1 MNFDM
6 QDESFAKAVYNVL
19 KKQDSSLLHSTVSGA
34 QNLIT
39 KIDIGL
45 LPPLINNFAAMGAVD
60 ELNEIFSGRNN
71 DGHKSL
77 SPNICDYD
85 NRTGLHLAA
94 RHNQLDV
101 VNFF

>member
-1 MNFDM
+1 
-6 QDESFAKAVYNVL
+6 
-19 KKQDSSLLHSTVSGA
+19 
-34 QNLIT
+34 
-39 KIDIGL
+39 
-45 LPPLINNFAAMGAVD
+45 MGAVD

-71 DGHKSL
+71 DDHKIL

-101 VNFF
+101 VNFFQIEVLTSTSRTLLGERLYARLLTIRIFEVIFAK